1 LTFFLFT
8 HPNFKRL
15 LKASLIYKYCKNPTS
30 CSPLLAETA
39 SEVERA
45 GALEV
50 SHEVDAMAAILT
62 GVLLTLVH
70 ILLARG
76 A

>member
-1 LTFFLFT
+1 MTVFFIQ
-8 HPNFKRL
+8 PKFKRL
-15 LKASLIYKYCKNPTS
+15 LKASLIYKF

-39 SEVERA
+39 SEVERT

-50 SHEVDAMAAILT
+50 SHEVDAMSAILT
-62 GVLLTLVH
+62 RVFLTLVH